1 MLRPPYDDRFTSND
15 ECRTAIEN
23 LELPN
28 QTMRTPAGKET
39 YDVTMPEDLW
49 TLVAGCWAHHEQR
62 ITLGA
67 IIDKLKS
74 MEISVED
81 IVSRWKERKL

>member
-1 MLRPPYDDRFTSND
+1 
-15 ECRTAIEN
+15 
-23 LELPN
+23 
-28 QTMRTPAGKET
+28 
-39 YDVTMPEDLW
+39 MPEDLW

-81 IVSRWKERKL
+81 IVSRWKEQKLWSRMCLELASLKNIIYK